1 MLKHGDVVSI
11 MGYVGEVI
19 EVDNDKVL
27 VHFGGD
33 SLHYIQEWY
42 DINNVV
48 LEKEF

>member
-11 MGYVGEVI
+11 MGCVGEVI
-19 EVDNDKVL
+19 EVDDDKVL

-33 SLHYIQEWY
+33 SLHCIQEWY
-42 DINNVV
+42 EINNVV